1 MLPFKDR
8 CSFATDTERNDWD
21 EGYDHAVNGVDFDD
35 EYATDAYAAG
45 YDAGLYDLRGDK

>member
-8 CSFATDTERNDWD
+8 ASFPPRQQDEWD
-21 EGYDHAVNGVDFDD
+21 EGYNDAIHGVEFQDK
-35 EYATDAYAAG
+35 YATDAYASG